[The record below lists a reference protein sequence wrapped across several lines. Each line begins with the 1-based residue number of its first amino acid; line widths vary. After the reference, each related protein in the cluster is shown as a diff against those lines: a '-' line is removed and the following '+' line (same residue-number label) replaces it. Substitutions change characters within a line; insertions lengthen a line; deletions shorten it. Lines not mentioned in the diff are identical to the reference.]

1 MKIEADVKTIKDL
14 NKYYFL
20 VPDYQREYVW
30 KVDDQVAQF
39 IIDLDNEYQPEQ
51 KDQSG
56 YFLGSIII
64 VKNGGKYD
72 VIDGQQRLTT
82 IVITM
87 CALRNLLKER
97 SSILDKKG
105 AEYLKTIDEWLSSY
119 DIDSDDIQ
127 SRLDLQYEESQGFMA
142 LLIKG
147 EVDAVPETASVRKM
161 SEAYKRIS
169 SFLIEQLTEGLDN
182 IITFARFFLTKVE
195 LVVIESENLSSALKI
210 FETINQRGAGLNAM
224 DLVKNLLFSQARE
237 AQFAQIKSIWKSIT
251 NNLESCGESD
261 NPLRFL
267 RYFLISRYHNGILRE
282 DDIYKWIITS
292 DGEGLLKYKSQP
304 VVLVKELKKLSERY
318 SNLVNATND
327 AANWRESSRFPHVSN
342 IGYINKYRSRQH
354 LVLLM
359 ALDVNC
365 PDEVMDYLAAQ
376 LESFLFYANTMS
388 IQTKT
393 YEQRFTQ
400 WAAKLRG
407 MKTIEEVAS
416 VVAVTLVPF
425 IRERLVDFQQK
436 FLFLTH
442 FHFTP
447 QYRERFILGKL
458 ENHVRQLC
466 HFPAKDQMAIQ
477 QLQIE
482 HILPQTVKN
491 APESGDF
498 SDEYR
503 SNFTYKLGNVTLL
516 ESTINQAVNNFNDL
530 SSEWFVKKQQQY
542 ANSEFILTRLLNA
555 SHIIGIDTALNRFKG
570 NYGYEYLQW
579 TSENISA
586 RQRLMMD
593 IAIDCWLFNGK
604 RIDEY
609 VSEPEPEEVE

>member
-1 MKIEADVKTIKDL
+1 LKIEADVKTIKDL
-14 NKYYFL
+14 SKYYFL

-30 KVDDQVAQF
+30 RVDDQVAQF

-64 VKNGGKYD
+64 VKNQQKYD
-72 VIDGQQRLTT
+72 VVDGQQRLTT

-87 CALRNLLKER
+87 CALRNILKEH
-97 SSILDKKG
+97 SGILDKKG
-105 AEYLKTIDEWLSSY
+105 SEYLKTIDEWLSSY
-119 DIDSDDIQ
+119 DIDSEEVQ
-127 SRLDLQYEESQGFMA
+127 SRLDLQYEESQGFMTQ
-142 LLIKG
+142 LIKG
-147 EVDAVPETASVRKM
+147 EIDAVPETASVRKM
-161 SEAYKRIS
+161 SEAYNRIS
-169 SFLIEQLTEGLDN
+169 IFLTELLAEGLNN

-224 DLVKNLLFSQARE
+224 DLVKNLLFSQTKE
-237 AQFAQIKSIWKSIT
+237 VQFTTIKTIWKSIT
-251 NNLESCGESD
+251 KNLENCGESD

-267 RYFLISRYHNGILRE
+267 RYFLMSRYHNGILRE

-292 DGEGLLKYKSQP
+292 DGEGLLNYKSQP
-304 VVLVKELKKLSERY
+304 VALAKELEKLSERY
-318 SNLVNATND
+318 SSLVNATND
-327 AANWRESSRFPHVSN
+327 AASWRESFRFPHVSN

-365 PDEVMDYLAAQ
+365 PDEVMDYLGAQ
-376 LESFLFYANTMS
+376 LESFLFYANTMG

-393 YEQRFTQ
+393 YEQRFTH

-407 MKTIEEVAS
+407 IKTIEDVAS
-416 VVAVTLVPF
+416 VVTITLVPF
-425 IRERLVDFQQK
+425 IRERMVDFQQK
-436 FLFLTH
+436 FLLLTH

-458 ENHVRQLC
+458 ENHVRQRC
-466 HFPAKDQMAIQ
+466 NFPAKNQMAIQ

-491 APESGDF
+491 APKSGDF

-503 SNFTYKLGNVTLL
+503 SSFIYKLGNVTLL
-516 ESTINQAVNNFNDL
+516 ESTINQAINNFNDL
-530 SSEWFVKKQQQY
+530 SSEWFLKKQQEY

-555 SHIIGIDTALNRFKG
+555 SYSIGNDTALNNFKREC
-570 NYGYEYLQW
+570 GYEYQQW
-579 TSENISA
+579 TSETIAA
-586 RQRLMMD
+586 RQHLMMD

-604 RIDEY
+604 RIDAY
-609 VSEPEPEEVE
+609 APEPTHEQAE